1 MAESSLA
8 HAVPNGSS
16 RHEKSLGLLAIK
28 FVTLLQE
35 TKDGI
40 LDLKVAAECLAV
52 RQKRRI
58 YDITNVLEGIGLIEK
73 KTKNTI
79 QWKGESSGC
88 QPQEILEQV
97 EHLKAQI
104 TELERQERELDMQKA
119 CLQQSIKHLQEDP
132 NSSRYPLR
140 HFFFF
145 ASRSSNIYM
154 STLDLSFIYSFTLHT
169 YNYVT
174 HEDICDVFS
183 GDTLL
188 AVMAPAG
195 TQLEVP
201 VPEVSQNG
209 QKRYQVNLRSHST
222 PIQVLLINRETCG
235 SRPVV
240 FSVPPPD
247 DVCAMPTPP
256 STPASVQ
263 KYPITSESCSLEHN
277 QLKSPLPE
285 HQLTPLSTPPDVHM
299 ECDSESPSTQCLLM
313 PEPLVEPE
321 TSAQPHGDLV
331 GQDMQAMLDVGNL
344 LRLNTVDQMKE
355 EREGVADLIDELM
368 SSDVF
373 PLLRLSPNHGVDYNF
388 NLDDSEGV
396 CDLFD
401 VQILNY

>member
-1 MAESSLA
+1 MAEVNGLSRSHTA
-8 HAVPNGSS
+8 PNGSS
-16 RHEKSLGLLAIK
+16 RHEKSLGLLTIK

-35 TKDGI
+35 SENGV
-40 LDLKVAAECLAV
+40 LDLKVAADTLAV

-97 EHLKAQI
+97 ELLKAQI
-104 TELERQERELDMQKA
+104 SELERQEKELDIQKEF
-119 CLQQSIKHLQEDP
+119 LQQSNKHLKEDP
-132 NSSRYPLR
+132 NSIRY
-140 HFFFF
+140 
-145 ASRSSNIYM
+145 S
-154 STLDLSFIYSFTLHT
+154 
-169 YNYVT
+169 YVT
-174 HEDICDVFS
+174 HEDICNVFS

-201 VPEVSQNG
+201 VPEMAQNG
-209 QKRYQVNLRSHST
+209 QKRYQVNLRSQSS
-222 PIQVLLINRETCG
+222 PIQVMLINRETG
-235 SRPVV
+235 SSKPVV

-247 DVCAMPTPP
+247 DIYTMPTPP
-256 STPASVQ
+256 STPASQ
-263 KYPITSESCSLEHN
+263 QRFPIPSDPCSMGHT
-277 QLKSPLPE
+277 QLKSPASE
-285 HQLTPLSTPPDVHM
+285 HQLTPSSTPPDIHM
-299 ECDSESPSTQCLLM
+299 ECQPESPVSQCLLIQ
-313 PEPLVEPE
+313 EPLVGTEAVVQ
-321 TSAQPHGDLV
+321 SHGELDR
-331 GQDMQAMLDVGNL
+331 QDVQSILDVGSL

-355 EREGVADLIDELM
+355 EKEGVADLIDELM

-373 PLLRLSPNHGVDYNF
+373 PLLRLSPNPGVDYNF
-388 NLDDSEGV
+388 NLDDNEGV

>member
-1 MAESSLA
+1 MAESSSLSFA
-8 HAVPNGSS
+8 HSVPNGSS

-88 QPQEILEQV
+88 QPPEILEQV

-104 TELERQERELDMQKA
+104 IELERQERELDMQKS

-132 NSSRYPLR
+132 NSIR
-140 HFFFF
+140 
-145 ASRSSNIYM
+145 
-154 STLDLSFIYSFTLHT
+154 

-247 DVCAMPTPP
+247 DVCTMPTPP
-256 STPASVQ
+256 STPASLQ
-263 KYPITSESCSLEHN
+263 KYPITSESCSLEHSH
-277 QLKSPLPE
+277 LKSPLPE

-299 ECDSESPSTQCLLM
+299 ECHSESPGGQCLLM
-313 PEPLVEPE
+313 SEPLVEAE

-331 GQDMQAMLDVGNL
+331 GQDMQSMLDVGNL

-388 NLDDSEGV
+388 NLDDNEGV

>member
-1 MAESSLA
+1 MAESSNSSLS
-8 HAVPNGSS
+8 HTVPNGSS

-40 LDLKVAAECLAV
+40 LDLKVAAESLAV

-79 QWKGESSGC
+79 RWTGESSGC
-88 QPQEILEQV
+88 QPQEILEHV
-97 EHLKAQI
+97 ELLKAQI
-104 TELERQERELDMQKA
+104 SELERQERELDMQKA
-119 CLQQSIKHLQEDP
+119 CLQQSVKHLQEDP
-132 NSSRYPLR
+132 NSSR
-140 HFFFF
+140 
-145 ASRSSNIYM
+145 
-154 STLDLSFIYSFTLHT
+154 

-201 VPEVSQNG
+201 VPDVSQKG
-209 QKRYQVNLRSHST
+209 QKRYQVNLRSRST
-222 PIQVLLINRETCG
+222 PIHVLLINREACG
-235 SRPVV
+235 STPVV
-240 FSVPPPD
+240 FSVPPLD
-247 DVCAMPTPP
+247 DICTMPTPP
-256 STPASVQ
+256 STPASLQ
-263 KYPITSESCSLEHN
+263 KYPISSRDLEHT
-277 QLKSPLPE
+277 QLKSPVPG

-299 ECDSESPSTQCLLM
+299 ECHSESPGSQCLLM
-313 PEPLVEPE
+313 REPVVEAE
-321 TSAQPHGDLV
+321 TSAQPEGDLG
-331 GQDMQAMLDVGNL
+331 GQDMQSMLDVGNL

-388 NLDDSEGV
+388 NLDDNEGV

>member
-1 MAESSLA
+1 MAESSSSSFA
-8 HAVPNGSS
+8 HSVPNGSS

-88 QPQEILEQV
+88 QPPEILEQV

-104 TELERQERELDMQKA
+104 TELERQERELDMQKS

-132 NSSRYPLR
+132 NSIRYPFET
-140 HFFFF
+140 FFSCMQKQQMC
-145 ASRSSNIYM
+145 ASLSSLY
-154 STLDLSFIYSFTLHT
+154 SFILHT

-247 DVCAMPTPP
+247 DICAMPTPP
-256 STPASVQ
+256 STPASLQ
-263 KYPITSESCSLEHN
+263 KYPITSESCSLEHSH
-277 QLKSPLPE
+277 LKSPLPE

-299 ECDSESPSTQCLLM
+299 ECHSESPGGQCLLM
-313 PEPLVEPE
+313 PEPLVEAE

-331 GQDMQAMLDVGNL
+331 GQDMQSMLDVGNL

-388 NLDDSEGV
+388 NLDDNEGV

>member
-1 MAESSLA
+1 MVAVVYFGYSRGVSETMAELSSLS
-8 HAVPNGSS
+8 HAAPNGSS
-16 RHEKSLGLLAIK
+16 RHEKSLGLLTIK

-35 TKDGI
+35 SKNGV
-40 LDLKVAAECLAV
+40 LDLKVAADTLAV

-97 EHLKAQI
+97 ELLKAQI
-104 TELERQERELDMQKA
+104 SELERQERELDVQKE
-119 CLQQSIKHLQEDP
+119 CLQQSNKHLKEDP
-132 NSSRYPLR
+132 DNHRY
-140 HFFFF
+140 
-145 ASRSSNIYM
+145 S
-154 STLDLSFIYSFTLHT
+154 
-169 YNYVT
+169 YVT

-201 VPEVSQNG
+201 VPEMGQNG
-209 QKRYQVNLRSHST
+209 LKRYQVNLRSQSA
-222 PIQVLLINRETCG
+222 PIQVMLINRETG
-235 SRPVV
+235 SSRPVV

-247 DVCAMPTPP
+247 ESYAMPTPP
-256 STPASVQ
+256 HTPASQ
-263 KYPITSESCSLEHN
+263 QCFAISSSDSCGLGPG
-277 QLKSPLPE
+277 QLKSPVASE
-285 HQLTPLSTPPDVHM
+285 HHVTPSSSPPDVHM
-299 ECDSESPSTQCLLM
+299 ECHPESPVSQCLLM
-313 PEPLVEPE
+313 QEPLVGTE
-321 TSAQPHGDLV
+321 V
-331 GQDMQAMLDVGNL
+331 GQAHGELDGQDGPSMLDVGSL
-344 LRLNTVDQMKE
+344 LRLSTVDQMKE

-373 PLLRLSPNHGVDYNF
+373 PLLRLSPNPGVDYNF
-388 NLDDSEGV
+388 NLDDNEGV